1 MAKVINQGYTDAQSV
16 NESSLTTFTYR
27 DFSLFFTK
35 NPVTGDISTLTD
47 VADVKRSVRNLVLTN
62 EFDRP
67 FHPEIAS
74 HVRDLL
80 FQPFT
85 AITYNLLRNRIDK
98 VFEIYEPRA
107 TLTRIEIDDR
117 EFQNMDNNTLSVK
130 IFFTLNNAP
139 TNEENVD
146 IMLERIR

>member
-27 DFSLFFTK
+27 DFSIFFTK

-47 VADVKRSVRNLVLTN
+47 VADIKRSIRNLVLTN

-98 VFEIYEPRA
+98 VLEIYEPRA

>member
-1 MAKVINQGYTDAQSV
+1 MAKTINAGYTDAQSV
-16 NESSLTTFTYR
+16 NESSLSTYTYR

-98 VFEIYEPRA
+98 VLEIYEPRA
-107 TLTRIEIDDR
+107 KLTRIEIDDR

-130 IFFTLNNAP
+130 IFFYMNNAP
-139 TNEENVD
+139 TNEEEVD

>member
-1 MAKVINQGYTDAQSV
+1 MAKTINVGYTDAQSV
-16 NESSLTTFTYR
+16 NESSLTTYTYR

-47 VADVKRSVRNLVLTN
+47 VADVKRSIRNLVLTN

-98 VFEIYEPRA
+98 VLEIYEPRA
-107 TLTRIEIDDR
+107 KLTRIEIDDR

>member
-1 MAKVINQGYTDAQSV
+1 MAKTINAGYTDAQSV
-16 NESSLTTFTYR
+16 NENSLTTFTYR

-35 NPVTGDISTLTD
+35 NPVTGDVSTLTD
-47 VADVKRSVRNLVLTN
+47 IADIKRSIRNLVLTN

-98 VFEIYEPRA
+98 VLEIYEPRA
-107 TLTRIEIDDR
+107 KLTRIEIDDR

-130 IFFTLNNAP
+130 IFFTLLNAP
-139 TNEENVD
+139 INEENVD

>member
-16 NESSLTTFTYR
+16 NESSLTTYTYR
-27 DFSLFFTK
+27 DFSLFFTQ
-35 NPVTGDISTLTD
+35 NPVTGDVSTLTD
-47 VADVKRSVRNLVLTN
+47 VADIKRSIRNLVLTN

-85 AITYNLLRNRIDK
+85 AITYNLLRNRIAK
-98 VFEIYEPRA
+98 VLEIYEPRA
-107 TLTRIEIDDR
+107 TLTKVEVDDR
-117 EFQNMDNNTLSVK
+117 EFQNLDNNTLSIK

>member
-1 MAKVINQGYTDAQSV
+1 MAKTINAGYTDAQSV
-16 NESSLTTFTYR
+16 NESSLSTYTYR

-98 VFEIYEPRA
+98 VLEIYEPRA

>member
-1 MAKVINQGYTDAQSV
+1 MAKTINAGYNDAQSV
-16 NESSLTTFTYR
+16 NESSLTTYTYR

-47 VADVKRSVRNLVLTN
+47 VADVKRAVRNLVLTN

-74 HVRDLL
+74 HIRDLL

-98 VFEIYEPRA
+98 VLEIYEPRA
-107 TLTRIEIDDR
+107 KLTRIEIDDR

-130 IFFTLNNAP
+130 IFFTLLNAP

>member
-16 NESSLTTFTYR
+16 NESSLTTYTYR

-35 NPVTGDISTLTD
+35 NPVTGDVSTLAD
-47 VADVKRSVRNLVLTN
+47 VADIKRSVRNLVLTN

-98 VFEIYEPRA
+98 VLEIYEPRVK
-107 TLTRIEIDDR
+107 LTRIEIDDR

-130 IFFTLNNAP
+130 IFFTLLNAP

>member
-16 NESSLTTFTYR
+16 NESSLTTYTYR

-47 VADVKRSVRNLVLTN
+47 VADVKRSIRNLVLTN

-98 VFEIYEPRA
+98 VLEIYEPRA

>member
-16 NESSLTTFTYR
+16 NESSLTTYTYR

-35 NPVTGDISTLTD
+35 NPVTGDVSVLTD
-47 VADVKRSVRNLVLTN
+47 VSDIKRSIRNLVLTN

-85 AITYNLLRNRIDK
+85 AITYNLLKNRIDK
-98 VFEIYEPRA
+98 VLEIYEPRA

-117 EFQNMDNNTLSVK
+117 EFQNLDNNTLSIK

>member
-1 MAKVINQGYTDAQSV
+1 MAKTINAGYTDAQSV
-16 NESSLTTFTYR
+16 NESSLTTYIYR

-47 VADVKRSVRNLVLTN
+47 VADVKSSVRNLVLTN

-98 VFEIYEPRA
+98 VLEIYEPRA

>member
-1 MAKVINQGYTDAQSV
+1 MAKTINAGYTDAQSV
-16 NESSLTTFTYR
+16 NESSLTTYIYR

-74 HVRDLL
+74 GVRESL
-80 FQPFT
+80 FENFTPVTIANIRTRIQSVLTQFEPRVTVT
-85 AITYNLLRNRIDK
+85 AIVVNDPDNFHI
-98 VFEIYEPRA
+98 
-107 TLTRIEIDDR
+107 
-117 EFQNMDNNTLSVK
+117 DNNTLNLQ
-130 IFFTLNNAP
+130 IHFTLNNAP
-139 TNEENVD
+139 NTEQQVD
-146 IMLERIR
+146 VMLERVR

>member
-1 MAKVINQGYTDAQSV
+1 MAKTINAGYTDAQSV
-16 NESSLTTFTYR
+16 NESSLTTYTYR

-35 NPVTGDISTLTD
+35 NPVTGDVSTLTD
-47 VADVKRSVRNLVLTN
+47 VADIKRSIRNLVLTN

-98 VFEIYEPRA
+98 VLEIYEPRA

>member
-1 MAKVINQGYTDAQSV
+1 MAKVINQGYTDAQV
-16 NESSLTTFTYR
+16 INESSLTTFTYR

-35 NPVTGDISTLTD
+35 NPVTGDVSTLTD

-98 VFEIYEPRA
+98 VLEIYEPRA

-117 EFQNMDNNTLSVK
+117 EFQNMDNNTLSIK

>member
-35 NPVTGDISTLTD
+35 NPVTGDVSTLTD
-47 VADVKRSVRNLVLTN
+47 VADIKRSIRNLVLTN

-98 VFEIYEPRA
+98 VLEIYEPRA

-130 IFFTLNNAP
+130 IFFTILNAP

>member
-1 MAKVINQGYTDAQSV
+1 MAKTINAGYNDAQSV
-16 NESSLTTFTYR
+16 NESSLTTYTYR

-35 NPVTGDISTLTD
+35 NPVTGDVSTLTD
-47 VADVKRSVRNLVLTN
+47 VADIKRSIRNLVLTN

-85 AITYNLLRNRIDK
+85 AITYNLLRNRIAK
-98 VFEIYEPRA
+98 VLEIYEPRA
-107 TLTRIEIDDR
+107 TLTKVEVDDR
-117 EFQNMDNNTLSVK
+117 EFQNLDNNTLSIK

>member
-1 MAKVINQGYTDAQSV
+1 MAKVINEGYNDAQSV

-35 NPVTGDISTLTD
+35 NPVTGDVSVLTD
-47 VADVKRSVRNLVLTN
+47 VSDIKRSIRNLVLTN

-98 VFEIYEPRA
+98 VLEIYEPRA

-117 EFQNMDNNTLSVK
+117 EFQNMDNNTLSIK

>member
-1 MAKVINQGYTDAQSV
+1 MAKTINAGYTDAQSV
-16 NESSLTTFTYR
+16 NQSSLTTYTYR

-35 NPVTGDISTLTD
+35 SPVTGDVTTITD
-47 VADVKRSVRNLVLTN
+47 VQDVKRAIRNLVLTN

-98 VFEIYEPRA
+98 VLEIYEPRA

>member
-35 NPVTGDISTLTD
+35 NPVTGDVSTLTD

-98 VFEIYEPRA
+98 DLEIYEPRA

>member
-1 MAKVINQGYTDAQSV
+1 MAKIINDAYTDAQAV
-16 NESSLTTFTYR
+16 NESSLTTYTYR
-27 DFSLFFTK
+27 DFSLFFTS
-35 NPVTGDISTLTD
+35 NPVTGDLSTLTD
-47 VADVKRSVRNLVLTN
+47 VADIKRAIRNLVMTN

-85 AITYNLLRNRIDK
+85 VITYNLIKERIEK
-98 VFEIYEPRA
+98 VLELFEPRA
-107 TLTRIEIDDR
+107 NLTRIVIDDK
-117 EFQNMDNNTLSVK
+117 EFQKMDNNTLSLK
-130 IFFTLNNAP
+130 IFFTLKNAP
-139 TNEENVD
+139 TNEENVE

>member
-16 NESSLTTFTYR
+16 NESSLTTYTYR
-27 DFSLFFTK
+27 DFSLFFTQ
-35 NPVTGDISTLTD
+35 NPVTGDVSTLTD
-47 VADVKRSVRNLVLTN
+47 VADIKRSIRNLVLTN

-98 VFEIYEPRA
+98 VLEIYEPRA
-107 TLTRIEIDDR
+107 TLTKVEVDDR
-117 EFQNMDNNTLSVK
+117 EFQNLDNNTLSIK

>member
-1 MAKVINQGYTDAQSV
+1 MAKTINAGYTDAQSV
-16 NESSLTTFTYR
+16 NESSLTTYTYR

-47 VADVKRSVRNLVLTN
+47 VADVKRSIRNLVLTN

-98 VFEIYEPRA
+98 VLEIYEPRA
-107 TLTRIEIDDR
+107 KLTRIEIDDR
-117 EFQNMDNNTLSVK
+117 EFQNLDNNTLSIK
-130 IFFTLNNAP
+130 IFFTLLNAP
-139 TNEENVD
+139 VNEENVD